1 MIRQGIVNDGI
12 LEKKF
17 KILRTSIMLGNV
29 RNREEVMSSY
39 ETTAREVDN
48 IRRNVYEELLA
59 SKTYTTTSLEDE
71 ANRLKDLI
79 SFIESRVNERN
90 EFIDDYIKITSN
102 FLDDLPKVSME
113 DELPGLRMRLDNI
126 DEYLNNCKLTHELND
141 KLKEKRNL
149 LEQKYESKA
158 NNEIINSKLEDE
170 LIDEFNKIIADDEYY
185 SSLNYTDIDSELI
198 KINGTINEKK
208 DVMNTFISS
217 FDALKNAGI
226 SGMEREEYLSYVV
239 EAKKDYYNE
248 LEKMYMLN
256 IYKLVLAKE
265 DDYDRLYQKRLT
277 LDNLIKDRDNNRRD
291 LGVTSV
297 DTLEYF
303 INLCHEQFS
312 VIKTQK
318 FNIEDIDKLI
328 LEISDCENKL
338 ENIEAAN
345 NRPEI
350 LALLNE
356 YSEKAPEI
364 EKVDLPDP
372 EEIHDEVFEKEEQ
385 IASQRPANMVVK
397 VSEPVKINVKNA
409 SDTAKLV
416 MKKVVIV
423 LEPKKFNTKK
433 DKLKEA
439 EKELRREK
447 EAKEIKIDTTEN
459 FVETTDDKKE
469 EESIIKKEKINDNE
483 EEKKVDIFLDDST
496 TDNDNLNLYNV
507 EVESNDSNV
516 ELPDKIFIDNGFDVV
531 EDKKPIDLFN
541 QTDPF
546 LDDNEF
552 EKNENEIREDIMGNM
567 PKIDNIGTVKPNNML
582 NQIENV
588 ANQNKDIILPT
599 MGLANSSNVEVPIVS
614 ENYIN

>member
-113 DELPGLRMRLDNI
+113 DELPSLRMRLDNI
-126 DEYLNNCKLTHELND
+126 DEYLNNCKLTHELNN

-149 LEQKYESKA
+149 LEEKYESKA

-185 SSLNYTDIDSELI
+185 SGLNYTDIDSELI

-338 ENIEAAN
+338 ENIEVAN

-385 IASQRPANMVVK
+385 IALQRPANMVVK

-447 EAKEIKIDTTEN
+447 EAEEIKIDTTEN
-459 FVETTDDKKE
+459 FVETDTDKNE
-469 EESIIKKEKINDNE
+469 ELTDNE
-483 EEKKVDIFLDDST
+483 GEKKVDIFLDDST
-496 TDNDNLNLYNV
+496 ADNDNLNLYNV

-552 EKNENEIREDIMGNM
+552 EKNENEIREDIIGNM

-582 NQIENV
+582 NQIENA

>member
-1 MIRQGIVNDGI
+1 MIKQGNDDI

-17 KILRTSIMLGNV
+17 KILRTSIMLGNIK
-29 RNREEVMSSY
+29 NREEVMSSY
-39 ETTAREVDN
+39 ENTAREVDKL
-48 IRRNVYEELLA
+48 RRNEYEELLA
-59 SKTYTTTSLEDE
+59 SKTYTTTSLEEE

-79 SFIESRVNERN
+79 SFIEKRVNERN

-113 DELPGLRMRLDNI
+113 EELPALRMRLDNI
-126 DEYLNNCKLTHELND
+126 DEYLNNCRLTHELND
-141 KLKEKRNL
+141 KLREKRNL
-149 LEQKYESKA
+149 LEEKYESKA

-170 LIDEFNKIIADDEYY
+170 LIEEFNKIISNEEYY
-185 SSLNYTDIDSELI
+185 STLNYTDIDSELI
-198 KINGTINEKK
+198 KVNGTINEKK

-226 SGMEREEYLSYVV
+226 SGVEREEYLSYVV

-265 DDYDRLYQKRLT
+265 EDYDGLYQKRLN
-277 LDNLIKDRDNNRRD
+277 LDNLIKDRVNNRRELD
-291 LGVTSV
+291 VTSV
-297 DTLEYF
+297 DELEYF
-303 INLCHEQFS
+303 INLCNEQFS
-312 VIKTQK
+312 VIKAQK

-338 ENIEAAN
+338 SNIEEAN

-356 YSEKAPEI
+356 FSEKAPEI

-372 EEIHDEVFEKEEQ
+372 DEIHDEVFEKEEMMT
-385 IASQRPANMVVK
+385 SPKPANMVVK
-397 VSEPVKINVKNA
+397 VSEPVKIDAKHA

-439 EKELRREK
+439 ERELEREK
-447 EAKEIKIDTTEN
+447 EPEEEKIELSEN
-459 FVETTDDKKE
+459 FVDLDENKE
-469 EESIIKKEKINDNE
+469 EESIEKAGEDKNE
-483 EEKKVDIFLDDST
+483 EIFLDDNSVSNGFMI
-496 TDNDNLNLYNV
+496 DV
-507 EVESNDSNV
+507 EGGSEEDI
-516 ELPDKIFIDNGFDVV
+516 PDKIFIDNGFEKV
-531 EDKKPIDLFN
+531 EDKKPADLFN

-552 EKNENEIREDIMGNM
+552 EKNEAEIRDEIMGDM

-582 NQIENV
+582 NQIEDATNE
-588 ANQNKDIILPT
+588 NKDIILPT
-599 MGLANSSNVEVPIVS
+599 MGLSNNSNVEVPIVS